1 MRALHLEVADNLTT
15 ESFTLALSRYVTR
28 RELVKIIAY
37 DNGSNFIGSEYELRV
52 LVKDLDNN
60 RIT

>member
-1 MRALHLEVADNLTT
+1 MRAFHLEVADNLTT

-52 LVKDLDNN
+52 FVKDLDNN